1 MTVSYT
7 LADGNNNGLAA
18 NYSLADGS
26 TTADIDPATLTISA
40 PSTADKAYDGDAT
53 ATVTA
58 GTLSGLINSET
69 LTVSAAG
76 TFSDANAADD
86 KSVTVTYTLG
96 DDGGLASNYTL
107 ANGSDTAD
115 ITPKALSISA
125 PSVTNRDYD
134 GSTSV
139 SVTAGTA
146 TGLVNSE
153 TLNITAS
160 GAMTNANAGT
170 NKTVTVSYNLA
181 DGTGLA
187 ANYSLADGTTAIDIT
202 RKALTIG
209 APTAADKT
217 YDAGTSATI
226 TEGTL
231 SGFVNTETVTATA
244 TGTFSDANVGN
255 GKTVTV
261 SYTLADGNN
270 NGLAANYSLAD
281 GSTTADIDPATLT
294 IAGSTASDKTY
305 DATVATQVAPGT
317 LSGLINSETI
327 IVTATGQFSD
337 ADIGTGKSV
346 AVSYSIADGNNG
358 GLASNYSLSDE
369 TLSADINKRAVTISG
384 LKVNDKN
391 YDGTTTASFEAFGSL
406 NNIAGSDV
414 ISLNSGSATAQ
425 FANANVGT
433 HNVSL
438 SALTL
443 SGVKAGNYE
452 LNLPTVSAAINP
464 KALSIVGSSA
474 EDKEFDNGRQATVS
488 AGTLS
493 GFIGSQ
499 TVLASASGL
508 FENALAGT
516 NKKVTISYVLANG
529 TNGGLA
535 SNYSL
540 ANQVLF
546 ADIIGGTQIKSDE
559 LTAPVIE
566 KQIQFETEDI
576 KIEREE
582 KLEIIERVERFDRLA
597 LLASLED
604 EKDVP
609 SIVSDVNAATEA
621 VIETSEPV
629 KVSDNK
635 EIIEETSPTQEIE
648 AKPEE
653 ATILEE
659 GVIEAVGDWSI
670 LSCQS
675 TSTNKGICSIK

>member
-1 MTVSYT
+1 M
-7 LADGNNNGLAA
+7 
-18 NYSLADGS
+18 
-26 TTADIDPATLTISA
+26 TISA
-40 PSTADKAYDGDAT
+40 PSTADKTYDGDAT

-58 GTLSGLINSET
+58 GSLSGLINSET

-76 TFSDANAADD
+76 TFSDANAADG
-86 KSVTVTYTLG
+86 KTVTVTYTLG

-107 ANGSDTAD
+107 ADGSDTAD
-115 ITPKALSISA
+115 IAPKALSISA

-134 GSTSV
+134 GSATV
-139 SVTAGTA
+139 SVTAGNA
-146 TGLVNSE
+146 TGLINSE
-153 TLNITAS
+153 TLTITAS
-160 GAMTNANAGT
+160 GAMSDAHAGT

-187 ANYSLADGTTAIDIT
+187 SNYSLADGTTAIDIA
-202 RKALTIG
+202 RKALSIT

-217 YDAGTSATI
+217 YDASTSATI
-226 TEGTL
+226 TAGTL

-244 TGTFSDANVGN
+244 AGTFSDANVGD
-255 GKTVTV
+255 GKTVSV

-270 NGLAANYSLAD
+270 NGLASNYSLAD
-281 GSTTADIDPATLT
+281 DSTTADIDPATLT
-294 IAGSTASDKTY
+294 IAGSVASDKTY

-346 AVSYSIADGNNG
+346 AVSYSLADGENNG
-358 GLASNYSLSDE
+358 VASNYSLSDE

-384 LKVNDKN
+384 LKIDDKI
-391 YDGTTTASFEAFGSL
+391 YDGTNSASFEAFGTL
-406 NNIAGSDV
+406 NNIAGSDA
-414 ISLNSGSATAQ
+414 ISLNSSSASAQ
-425 FANANVGT
+425 FASANVGT
-433 HNVSL
+433 HNITL

-452 LNLPTVSAAINP
+452 LNLPTVSADINP
-464 KALSIVGSSA
+464 KALSISGSSA
-474 EDKEFDNGRQATVS
+474 EDKPFDNNRQATVT

-499 TVLASASGL
+499 TILASASGL
-508 FENALAGT
+508 FENALAGA

-529 TNGGLA
+529 SNGGLA

-540 ANQVLF
+540 ANEVLF
-546 ADIIGGTQIKSDE
+546 ADIIGDTQIKNDE

-597 LLASLED
+597 LLASLE
-604 EKDVP
+604 EKPEPP
-609 SIVSDVNAATEA
+609 SLISDVNEVAEGA
-621 VIETSEPV
+621 IDTSEPV
-629 KVSDNK
+629 KISDNK
-635 EIIEETSPTQEIE
+635 EIIEQASPIEETE
-648 AKPEE
+648 AKPDE
-653 ATILEE
+653 ATIIEE